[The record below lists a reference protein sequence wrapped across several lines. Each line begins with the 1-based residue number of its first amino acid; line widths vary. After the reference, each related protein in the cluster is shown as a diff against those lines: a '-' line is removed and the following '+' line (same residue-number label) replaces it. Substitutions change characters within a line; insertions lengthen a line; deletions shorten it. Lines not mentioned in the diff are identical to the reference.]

1 MNAVDGLAQSFSD
14 QDRAEAKHI
23 EHKISEITKVI
34 LAEKQSL
41 DSNFVKLSQLID
53 EVRRKK
59 YWLLGNYK
67 TFGDYLTDCEK
78 RFQIGHSQLYVGMK
92 IVRNL
97 LPSVSEE
104 ELVGIGIS
112 KAGVLSKYV
121 EQSGQ
126 SVIPED
132 ILEAAKTKKTDELDG
147 LVNSR
152 LHNVMP
158 EQQGKWLALGGFYA
172 DEDEKQEI
180 LQAWE
185 LAKSIDPVIPNSI
198 PSWRQLKEAQLRLAR
213 EFLSSWAGGEK

>member
-1 MNAVDGLAQSFSD
+1 MNALDGLAQSFSD
-14 QDRAEAKHI
+14 QDKAEAKHI

-34 LAEKQSL
+34 LSEKQSL

-104 ELVGIGIS
+104 DLIGIGIS

-152 LHNVMP
+152 LHNVLP
-158 EQQGKWLALGGFYA
+158 EESGKWRAIGGFYA
-172 DEDEKQEI
+172 DESEWEEI
-180 LQAWE
+180 TSALQ
-185 LAKSIDPVIPNSI
+185 LAASIDPVIPNSI
-198 PSWRQLKEAQLRLAR
+198 PSWQQTKERVLRLSR